1 MTYWGSFLTMVD
13 FGRKTY
19 IEFFLQSKIH
29 TGKKNDWW
37 NGYLNFDNV
46 FKLTQQNVR
55 YLNLNNHFLISLN
68 LTSIVYP

>member
-29 TGKKNDWW
+29 TGKKMI
-37 NGYLNFDNV
+37 GGMIIYILTVCLN
-46 FKLTQQNVR
+46 
-55 YLNLNNHFLISLN
+55 
-68 LTSIVYP
+68 